1 MQQSCLGTD
10 HKTQVTLSHPR
21 CAFCRSDPSEIYR
34 RFSRGEPLSR
44 VAVVQGR
51 SEPQTRKKCWSLF
64 VPHKRN
70 HRPDPLACSWNQA
83 RRMMGSRRSGRHPAT
98 MTTAV
103 SVTSSAALLTRR
115 LNLRKTRVGCRRTP
129 VSSQAPASYQNDFPP
144 SLSLSKGVLL
154 QENCVTHDALSSLQQ
169 RVNTDRTRCTCAY
182 HVERGSRNK
191 FAS

>member
-1 MQQSCLGTD
+1 MCRYS
-10 HKTQVTLSHPR
+10 KTFRNWRQHVSPTGATKLPRHRPLSHPR
-21 CAFCRSDPSEIYR
+21 CAFCRSDPFEIYR

-129 VSSQAPASYQNDFPP
+129 VSSQAPASYHNDFPP
-144 SLSLSKGVLL
+144 SLSLSRKVFFSKK
-154 QENCVTHDALSSLQQ
+154 TASLM
-169 RVNTDRTRCTCAY
+169 TRSLHC
-182 HVERGSRNK
+182 SRE
-191 FAS
+191 